1 MPSKKPEIPLYEPSA
16 DDGVFVPAYGGW
28 LEDSSPLTE
37 NVEGYSPYDTRYTD
51 KRLKEEWEFYNQY
64 YVEYIENEWFHFLVD
79 WLVTELFSDYEFE
92 GPGAEAVYKFFNE
105 TCPTAREELIMMGL
119 NVIREGTGM
128 VKKYSVNG
136 DLRQMKAVNGR
147 IVRLKVVDNKKG
159 ESTSFY
165 TGSAP
170 DADTSPSAPAQ
181 WLQITVDGDQKF
193 KEWMK
198 EWPLEKKEDYSNDR
212 VAICRI
218 KRDPRTPYGIGFG
231 STCLHAIKGLKDVNR
246 DVLAAI
252 KQNASNLKVVAVDL
266 AEADSDAERLAKL
279 KTVAHAYRRV
289 ASATNGV
296 VAIDINNEIYY
307 MGTGAKGQ
315 AGSGGGGR
323 ILQVMQYME
332 PVLSAVLMN
341 FLFSIGLIEQE
352 GANKSLIA
360 KQELRAERQMKR
372 YRAAV
377 ASFLQTQIIPDI
389 TDLEVTVM
397 FEPQMEIVEWIALF
411 TNSAISRERLLREF
425 SIRDEGKSKTYF
437 YQLQPAPAP
446 GSVASTTGGRAKS
459 KGGSNDDNPTPR
471 RQEGRSDAN
480 AGRGS

>member
-1 MPSKKPEIPLYEPSA
+1 MPSEKPEIPLYAHLA
-16 DDGVFVPAYGGW
+16 DGSVYVPAVGGW
-28 LEDSSPLTE
+28 LEDDSPLTDQT
-37 NVEGYSPYDTRYTD
+37 EGYSAYDTRSTD
-51 KRLKEEWEFYNQY
+51 KRLKEEWYFYNQY

-79 WLVTELFSDYEFE
+79 WLNTELFSDYEFE
-92 GPGAEAVYKFFNE
+92 GPGAEAVYKFFDK
-105 TCPTAREELIMMGL
+105 TCPTAREELLMMGL

-128 VKKYSVNG
+128 LKKNSVNG
-136 DLRQMKAVNGR
+136 DLKQIKAVNGR
-147 IVRLKVVDNKKG
+147 IVRLKVVDKKEG
-159 ESTSFY
+159 ETTSYY
-165 TGSAP
+165 TGSIP
-170 DADTSPSAPAQ
+170 DSDTSPSAPAQ
-181 WLQITVDGDQKF
+181 WLQITVDGDEKF
-193 KEWMK
+193 KEWIR
-198 EWPLEKKEDYSNDR
+198 EWPLEKPEDYRNDKVALCR
-212 VAICRI
+212 V

-246 DVLAAI
+246 DVLAAV

-266 AEADSDAERLAKL
+266 AECDTDAERLAKL

-296 VAIDINNEIYY
+296 IAIDINNEIYY

-323 ILQVMQYME
+323 ILEVMSYIE

-341 FLFSIGLIEQE
+341 FLFSIGIIEQE

-377 ASFLQTQIIPDI
+377 ASFLQTQIIPEI
-389 TDLEVTVM
+389 TDKEVNVM
-397 FEPQMEIVEWIALF
+397 FEPQMEIVEWISLF

-425 SIRDEGKSKTYF
+425 SIRDEGKKTYF

-446 GSVASTTGGRAKS
+446 GSVASTTGGRTKT
-459 KGGSNDDNPTPR
+459 KQGSNDDNPTPR
-471 RQEGRSDAN
+471 RQGDKADTA